1 MCIYPK
7 VSFEMYVLN
16 CVKLSEVCEDK
27 DLGVIIQKYELFYAS
42 IWITKVTFEVTRGL
56 KSNNVSHHDI
66 TWKLANRSWT
76 LWILHSWG

>member
-27 DLGVIIQKYELFYAS
+27 DLVVIIQKYELFYAS
-42 IWITKVTFEVTRGL
+42 I
-56 KSNNVSHHDI
+56 
-66 TWKLANRSWT
+66 
-76 LWILHSWG
+76 

>member
-1 MCIYPK
+1 VVLQTHFSYLTPCKKICIYPK

-42 IWITKVTFEVTRGL
+42 I
-56 KSNNVSHHDI
+56 
-66 TWKLANRSWT
+66 
-76 LWILHSWG
+76 